1 MRKSFVKRLVLPA
14 VLAVG
19 LGIWSPPGAEA
30 ASGRVQLSTKEIAAS
45 NASAGDQ
52 RDLLQ
57 VLSGFWDRYLHQDVP
72 GTTAHLAQDVTR
84 LSQRAGVLQQ
94 GLAAVAAGLPAE
106 WEAFERP
113 RDVIAERM
121 RVRRL
126 EIVVDQPAAATATL
140 TYWMEI
146 RGGARWKY
154 TDVGLVFQALEK
166 IDGRWKI
173 AHQTDS
179 WSLDYDPRRLQRGSE
194 TFEFDFVYPVADLS
208 RAAGF
213 YSAILGDPEWTDSD
227 RASFNLQGARFV
239 LDRTRLGGQ
248 VTLSQ
253 GLPTGYAVFYVP
265 DVAAERDR
273 LRNSGTTFIAGT
285 ANSLLSDGEDRYAIG
300 LDPSRN
306 VFVLKQ
312 RQLVSDEAGTA
323 PALSGLDGSD
333 PSLVVAR
340 SIADAWLRMDTGSI
354 SGLQATGA
362 RWFDDRRT
370 RVRGME
376 DAADLPEVLEE
387 VYWSGYDRSPSGLA
401 ADLEASSP
409 KVRSM
414 GSRTIVSYAMTLTGR
429 GAHPFRETAFVTHLL
444 DGASSV
450 AATFLVADNTN
461 DGAMGLSLD
470 YTGYPVTSLS
480 EAERFYTRTMRL
492 GDPYPDSAY
501 RGYWSAFS
509 VFGIYVADRPT
520 DGLPRN
526 RESNGYV
533 SFWVDSADD
542 VHDYLVGQGSSF
554 PHIPAINDGPGIDE
568 QPGYRQVLATD
579 SEGSAVLFTEYPG
592 R

>member
-1 MRKSFVKRLVLPA
+1 MSWNLVTRLGVA
-14 VLAVG
+14 AFLAVG
-19 LGIWSPPGAEA
+19 PGALAPESASA
-30 ASGRVQLSTKEIAAS
+30 ASGRVQVSAREIVAS
-45 NASAGDQ
+45 NAAAEDQ
-52 RDLLQ
+52 RAILQ
-57 VLSGFWDRYLHQDVP
+57 VLSGSWDRYLRQDVP
-72 GTTAHLAQDVTR
+72 GTTAYMTDDVTR

-94 GLAAVAAGLPAE
+94 GLASVAAGLPAE

-126 EIVVDQPAAATATL
+126 EIVVDQPAATTATL
-140 TYWMEI
+140 TYWMDI

-166 IDGRWKI
+166 VDGRWKI

-179 WSLDYDPRRLQRGSE
+179 WSLDYDPRLQKRGSE
-194 TFEFDFVYPVADLS
+194 TFEFDFVYPVANLS
-208 RAAGF
+208 RSLQF
-213 YSAILGDPEWTDSD
+213 YSAVLGAPEWANAE
-227 RASFNLQGARFV
+227 RASFNLQGSRFV

-253 GLPTGYAVFYVP
+253 GLPAGYAIFHVP

-273 LRNSGTTFIAGT
+273 LKRSGTTFLAGT
-285 ANSLLSDGEDRYAIG
+285 ANSLLPDGEDLYAIG

-312 RQLVSDEAGTA
+312 RELVSEEAGTP
-323 PALSGLDGSD
+323 PALTGLDGSD
-333 PSLVVAR
+333 PAIASAR
-340 SIADAWLRMDTGSI
+340 ALASAWLRMDTDAI
-354 SGLQATGA
+354 SGLQAPGA

-376 DAADLPEVLEE
+376 DADDLPEVLGQI
-387 VYWSGYDRSPSGLA
+387 YWSGYDRSPSGLA
-401 ADLEASSP
+401 ADLQAESLR
-409 KVRSM
+409 VRSI

-444 DGASSV
+444 DSPSSIS
-450 AATFLVADNTN
+450 ATFLVADNTN

-480 EAERFYTRTMRL
+480 EAERFYTRTMGL
-492 GDPYPDSAY
+492 GDPYPDSGY
-501 RGYWSAFS
+501 RGYWSTFS
-509 VFGIYVADRPT
+509 VFGIYIADRPT
-520 DGLPRN
+520 DGVPRN

-542 VHDYLVGQGSSF
+542 VHDYLVSQGSSF